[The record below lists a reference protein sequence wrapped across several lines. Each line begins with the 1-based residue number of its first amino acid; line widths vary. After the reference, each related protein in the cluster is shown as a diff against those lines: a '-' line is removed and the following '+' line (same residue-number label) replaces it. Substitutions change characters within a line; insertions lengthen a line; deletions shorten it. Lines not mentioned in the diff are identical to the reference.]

1 MTYEIVS
8 TDTTPYGSEFYL
20 SISAEEPSQE
30 FQELPNDYSDV
41 YKAVENEFYSLLDD
55 DYSEVDIPLLG
66 TFSMG
71 ELFYRL
77 ASETDQRVY
86 IGDFVAQCYS
96 QATFVEALNATQE
109 ATELHYLVPDVEPG
123 EPDSALE
130 LLVDLDR
137 DTRVVVELSP
147 RGVRYRPPRELGIYK
162 RARRE
167 WHSMDTD
174 EVDGLT
180 LTELLDKIYEK
191 LSE

>member
-8 TDTTPYGSEFYL
+8 TDSTPFGTEFYL
-20 SISAEEPSQE
+20 ESEDEGQE
-30 FQELPNDYSDV
+30 FQGLPNDYSDV
-41 YKAVENEFYSLLDD
+41 IAAAEGEFYSSLDD
-55 DYSEVDIPLLG
+55 NYGEIEIPLLR
-66 TFSMG
+66 TYSMG

-86 IGDFVAQCYS
+86 IGDYAAQLYEEVS
-96 QATFVEALNATQE
+96 FVEALNATQE
-109 ATELHYLVPDVEPG
+109 ATDWNYLVPDVEPG

-130 LLVDLDR
+130 LLVDLDQEI
-137 DTRVVVELSP
+137 RVAVELSP